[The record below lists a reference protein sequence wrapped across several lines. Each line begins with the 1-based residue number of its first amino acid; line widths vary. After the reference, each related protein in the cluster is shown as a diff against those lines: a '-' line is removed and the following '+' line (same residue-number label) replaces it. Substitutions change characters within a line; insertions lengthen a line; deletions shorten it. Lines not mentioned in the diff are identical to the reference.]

1 MSCREGAA
9 PARRAAILLVAA
21 LQPDPVFSV
30 CAAELPLFHR
40 LPLLHDLL
48 RSVRALSLPRRL
60 LLFRDLR
67 DLRDLL
73 RPLRVVL
80 LGAL

>member
-1 MSCREGAA
+1 
-9 PARRAAILLVAA
+9 
-21 LQPDPVFSV
+21 
-30 CAAELPLFHR
+30 LFHR

-67 DLRDLL
+67 DLRDLHDLHDLL